1 MSEHVTVS
9 SDPPAAAFADVLG
22 ANQAY
27 ARDFRLAGLPAP
39 AARGLAVITCMD
51 SRIEPLRML
60 GIAPGD
66 AKIMRNA
73 GARVTE
79 DVLRTLVV
87 ATHFLNVRRVM
98 VVAHTRCKMAEVD
111 DAELQAALLADGV
124 EMPPLNLGASR
135 DQLGRL
141 RRDVEAIRT
150 YPYLPEELTVGG
162 FRYDVDSGVLTP
174 IC

>member
-1 MSEHVTVS
+1 MADQITAAL
-9 SDPPAAAFADVLG
+9 PPLTDAFADVLAG
-22 ANQAY
+22 NEEY
-27 ARDFRLAGLPAP
+27 ARQFQLAGLPAP

-73 GARVTE
+73 GARVTD

-98 VVAHTRCKMAEVD
+98 VVAHTRCKMAEAD
-111 DAELQAALLADGV
+111 DLELQEALAAEGV
-124 EMPPLNLGASR
+124 TAPALNLGASR

-141 RRDVEAIRT
+141 RRDVEAIRA
-150 YPYLPEELTVGG
+150 YPYLPAEVTVGG
-162 FRYDVDSGVLTP
+162 FRYDVDSGLLQP